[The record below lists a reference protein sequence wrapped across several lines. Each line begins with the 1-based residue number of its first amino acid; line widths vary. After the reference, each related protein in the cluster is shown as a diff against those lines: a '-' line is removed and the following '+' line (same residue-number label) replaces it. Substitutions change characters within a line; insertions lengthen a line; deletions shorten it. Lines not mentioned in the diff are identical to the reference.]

1 VYSSEQEDAIVRQ
14 ALAKYGAVACQG
26 YFRQGRT
33 SFGKRRL
40 WYHVVRPLL
49 MRRDVLLD
57 ARTCFGAQMRLC
69 LADTIQSYVYFF
81 GVWEP
86 AITAYIMSALAPGDV
101 VIDVGA
107 NVGYDALLAAHCVGA
122 AGQVFAIEAS
132 PRIFHALQ
140 ANIALNA
147 PACITALNAAICAAP
162 GDVPV
167 FLHDDSN
174 LGGTTIIPAI
184 AGKRGAIR
192 EAMVAGARLTDL
204 VPEDVICRARLIKVD
219 VEGAEWPVVQG
230 FAALLPALSDRTEL
244 LIEVSRDGLAHHG
257 MTVGDFLAVFRAA
270 GFSPFLLPN
279 PYRVEAYI
287 DPAVPPPEPLE
298 TTAFDQLDLLFRR
311 V

>member
-1 VYSSEQEDAIVRQ
+1 MRQ
-14 ALAKYGAVACQG
+14 ALVRYGAAACQG
-26 YFRQGRT
+26 YFRQRLST
-33 SFGKRRL
+33 VGKRRL
-40 WYHVVRPLL
+40 WYHIVRPLL

-57 ARTCFGAQMRLC
+57 AGTCFGARMHLS

-86 AITAYIMSALAPGDV
+86 AITGYISSALSSGDV

-107 NVGYDALLAAHCVGA
+107 NVGYGSLLAAHHVGA

-132 PRIFHALQ
+132 PRIFKALQ

-147 PACITALNAAICAAP
+147 PTCITALNAAVCAVP
-162 GDVPV
+162 GDVAV

-184 AGKRGAIR
+184 AGQRGAVMETTIPG
-192 EAMVAGARLTDL
+192 VRLTDL
-204 VPEDVICRARLIKVD
+204 VPVETVRQARLIKID

-230 FAALLPALSDRTEL
+230 FAALLPTLSDRTEL

-257 MTVGDFLAVFRAA
+257 LTIAGFLAVFRAA
-270 GFSPFLLPN
+270 GFAPFVLPN

-287 DPAVPPPEPLE
+287 DPMLTQPEPLQ
-298 TTAFDQLDLLFRR
+298 TTSFDQLDLLFRR
-311 V
+311 G